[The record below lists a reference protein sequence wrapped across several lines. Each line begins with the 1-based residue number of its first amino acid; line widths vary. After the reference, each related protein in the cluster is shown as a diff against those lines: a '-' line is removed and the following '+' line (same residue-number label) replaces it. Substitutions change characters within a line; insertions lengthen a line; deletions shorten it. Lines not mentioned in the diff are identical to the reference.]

1 VRGGPIGSDA
11 TSAAVVSGTSPDVR
25 RHDPLVSR
33 DDRWSAIGGAG
44 ATVWLTGLSGAG
56 KSTVA
61 MALERRLLQQGRPI
75 YVLDG
80 DNLRHGL
87 NGDLGFSAADRAEN
101 VRRLAHVAA
110 LLADA
115 GLVAV
120 VAAISPERAQRDA
133 ARAVHRAT
141 DVAFLEVHLATPLAA
156 CIERDPKGLY
166 RRAIAGELR
175 GMTGID
181 APYEAPE
188 QPELTLTP
196 DDGDPDAQAARIA
209 RLLPPPIT
217 R

>member
-1 VRGGPIGSDA
+1 M
-11 TSAAVVSGTSPDVR
+11 SGTSPDVR

-33 DDRWSAIGGAG
+33 GERWSAIGGAG

-61 MALERRLLQQGRPI
+61 MALERRLLQQRRPV

-133 ARAVHRAT
+133 ARAVHRAI
-141 DVAFLEVHLATPLAA
+141 DVAFLEVHLATPLEA

-181 APYEAPE
+181 APYEPPE
-188 QPELTLTP
+188 QPECTVTP
-196 DDGDPDAQAARIA
+196 DDGDPDAQAARIE